1 MSRFRALIA
10 GHGDFASGIISA
22 AVQITGRDD
31 VFASLSN
38 RGLSAADVAAAMSR
52 MLDDSGARVVFTDLP
67 AGSCTMAA
75 RRLQRDRPGLV
86 VVVGVN
92 LATLLDFIFDD
103 AEDGIAA
110 RQAATKGRD
119 ALLVLG
125 EPGVPRGA

>member
-1 MSRFRALIA
+1 MSKLRALIA

-52 MLDDSGARVVFTDLP
+52 MLDESGARVVFTDLP

-103 AEDGIAA
+103 AEDGAAA
-110 RQAATKGRD
+110 RNAATKGRD

-125 EPGVPRGA
+125 DAGVPRGA

>member
-1 MSRFRALIA
+1 MSRYRALIA
-10 GHGDFASGIISA
+10 GHGDFAAGIVSA

-38 RGLSAADVAAAMSR
+38 RGLSAADVAAAMGR
-52 MLDDSGARVVFTDLP
+52 ILDESGARVVFTDLP

-103 AEDGIAA
+103 AEDGTAA
-110 RQAATKGRD
+110 RQAAAKGRD
-119 ALLVLG
+119 ALTVLG
-125 EPGVPRGA
+125 DTGVARGT

>member
-1 MSRFRALIA
+1 MSKLRALIA

-38 RGLSAADVAAAMSR
+38 RGLSAADVAAEMSR
-52 MLDDSGARVVFTDLP
+52 VLDESGARVVFTDLP

-75 RRLQRDRPGLV
+75 RRLQRDRPGLI

-103 AEDGIAA
+103 AEDGAAA
-110 RQAATKGRD
+110 RQAAIKGRE

-125 EPGVPRGA
+125 DTGVPRGA

>member
-1 MSRFRALIA
+1 MSKIRALIA

-31 VFASLSN
+31 VFASLTN
-38 RGLSAADVAAAMSR
+38 RGLSAADVAAQMGR
-52 MLDDSGARVVFTDLP
+52 ILDESGAHVVFTDLP

-103 AEDGIAA
+103 AEDGAAA

-125 EPGVPRGA
+125 DTGVARGA

>member
-52 MLDDSGARVVFTDLP
+52 MLDESGARVVFTDLP

-92 LATLLDFIFDD
+92 LETLLEFIFDE
-103 AEDGIAA
+103 AEDGVAA

>member
-1 MSRFRALIA
+1 MSKYRALIA
-10 GHGDFASGIISA
+10 GHGDFAAGIVSA

-38 RGLSAADVAAAMSR
+38 RGLSAADVAAAMGNI
-52 MLDDSGARVVFTDLP
+52 LDESGARVVFTDLP

-103 AEDGIAA
+103 AEDGAAA

-119 ALLVLG
+119 ALTVLG
-125 EPGVPRGA
+125 DPGVARGA

>member
-1 MSRFRALIA
+1 MSKVRALIA

-38 RGLSAADVAAAMSR
+38 RGLSAADVAAHMGR
-52 MLDDSGARVVFTDLP
+52 ILDESGARVVFTDLP

-92 LATLLDFIFDD
+92 LATLLDFIFDE
-103 AEDGIAA
+103 AEDGAAA

-125 EPGVPRGA
+125 DTGVPRGA

>member
-1 MSRFRALIA
+1 MSKLRALIA

-38 RGLSAADVAAAMSR
+38 RGMSAADVSAAMSR
-52 MLDDSGARVVFTDLP
+52 ILDESGARVVFTDLP

-92 LATLLDFIFDD
+92 LAPLLDFIFDE
-103 AEDGIAA
+103 AEDGVAA

>member
-1 MSRFRALIA
+1 MSRIRALIA
-10 GHGDFASGIISA
+10 GHGDFASGIVSA

-31 VFASLSN
+31 VFAALSN
-38 RGLSAADVAAAMSR
+38 RGLSGADVAAQMGR
-52 MLDDSGARVVFTDLP
+52 MLDESGARVVFTDLP

-110 RQAATKGRD
+110 RQAATKGRN

-125 EPGVPRGA
+125 DTGVTRGA